1 VTGDPLLVRTLLA
14 CYPAGW
20 RRRYGDE
27 YAQML
32 CDMHIHRRPVLIL
45 DSLRGAARAHGGLL
59 MSTRS
64 PMTTALWAAGLF
76 AVAGTGFQKVAEDLG
91 DRAGGVYAW
100 LVAAAAV
107 AFLALVA
114 AATPTGVALL
124 RGRDVGAW
132 KYVSVPVVGAAAWF
146 GVLRLAQAIS
156 DGHGGHSTANV
167 AGFALVA
174 VAGIAV
180 VAATAW
186 AASTVLRR
194 LPAAQP
200 ARLRPVALLVLAA
213 GMAISTVAA
222 LIWGLRV
229 RAVDP
234 SAFRGDHGLLA
245 TPFLPSWIG
254 ALLLMA
260 VATALATAAGRRQL
274 AGDSLIGHGRR
285 P

>member
-1 VTGDPLLVRTLLA
+1 VTGDPLLVRGLLA
-14 CYPAGW
+14 CYPVGW

-32 CDMHIHRRPVLIL
+32 CDLHIHRRPVLIL
-45 DSLRGAARAHGGLL
+45 NSLRGAVRAHGGVL

-64 PMTTALWAAGLF
+64 PMTTAVWAAGLF
-76 AVAGTGFQKVAEDLG
+76 AVAGTGFQKISEDFG
-91 DRAGGVYAW
+91 GRAGGVYEW
-100 LVAAAAV
+100 LVAAVAV

-114 AATPTGVALL
+114 AAAPTGVALL
-124 RGRDVGAW
+124 RGRDVAAW
-132 KYVSVPVVGAAAWF
+132 KYVAVPVIGVAAWF
-146 GVLRLAQAIS
+146 GVLRIAQAIS
-156 DGHGGHSTANV
+156 DNHSEHSAENL

-174 VAGIAV
+174 VAAIAV

-186 AASTVLRR
+186 AASMVLRR
-194 LPAAQP
+194 FPVAQP

-213 GMAISTVAA
+213 GMAMSTLAA

-229 RAVDP
+229 RATDA

-245 TPFLPSWIG
+245 TPFLPNWIG
-254 ALLLMA
+254 ALVLMA
-260 VATALATAAGRRQL
+260 AATALAAAAGRRQL
-274 AGDSLIGHGRR
+274 AGDALIGHGSR